1 MLIFKVV
8 RAEVTSIP
16 VKKTNIR
23 QRFTFQCFQPFLSIA
38 VSFASPVLLDRQL
51 EISMKL
57 VEEQTL
63 ERHERILETVRQ
75 CIAEKGVA
83 DLTIRELAQSCRVSV
98 PTLYRRF
105 GSKEQ
110 LLVEAIRSFFDSQ
123 VLGNQLQNNNLR
135 GAERLLA
142 IIDLCGKTIADMP
155 EYNQQLFALFT
166 SSEFGARL
174 GWDITESITFYVR
187 QGLIEIDESGELQ
200 DWIDSDALAERI
212 AAQCIISAMEFCNGD
227 LSTEGFIAVFGYS
240 TALLMLA
247 STSGSAHTAFKARAL
262 ETQGQVRRQANTR
275 LGRTP
280 GKIGG

>member
-1 MLIFKVV
+1 
-8 RAEVTSIP
+8 
-16 VKKTNIR
+16 
-23 QRFTFQCFQPFLSIA
+23 
-38 VSFASPVLLDRQL
+38 
-51 EISMKL
+51 MKL

-63 ERHERILETVRQ
+63 ERHERILATVRL

-83 DLTIRELAQSCRVSV
+83 GVTIRDLAQSCRVSV

-123 VLGNQLQNNNLR
+123 VLGDQLQNKNLR

-142 IIDLCGKTIADMP
+142 LIDLCGKTIADMP

-166 SSEFGARL
+166 GSEFGARL
-174 GWDITESITFYVR
+174 GWDITESITFHAR
-187 QGLIEIDESGELQ
+187 QSLIEIEESGELH
-200 DWIDSDALAERI
+200 DWIDSETLAERI
-212 AAQCIISAMEFCNGD
+212 AAQCIIAAMEFCNGD
-227 LSTEGFIAVFGYS
+227 LSTKGFIAAFGYS

-247 STSGSAHTAFKARAL
+247 CTSGSANTAFKTRAVD
-262 ETQGQVRRQANTR
+262 TQHQARRQINAR

-280 GKIGG
+280 GKIGA